1 MDRRQP
7 IKFLMNSPVEVA
19 FQFTEGKPVD
29 TAYGGKTMWSTTDGR
44 VLFADQELAARINFA
59 EPAPGGAL
67 WITKRS
73 RWQETGHKR
82 HRVTTWEVTSTP
94 PPSRQPLLGV
104 PTGQSRIAKEV
115 TESEEIPL
123 EQRLRESIKVRE
135 TAANRLRV
143 KQNLERKENPP
154 AAALEAANSSEPP
167 KKPVTME
174 TSSPPVPPTPAH
186 SGAPESKER
195 HVWFPNLVEVARSF
209 SYKLNA
215 GDYETRD
222 FFCSEK
228 AECRPEDADLV
239 SERLYDFCKR
249 QVLRAV
255 EQYIT
260 EHRAKKTA

>member
-1 MDRRQP
+1 MDRREP
-7 IKFLMNSPVEVA
+7 IQFLTNTPIEVA

-29 TAYGGKTMWSTTDGR
+29 TPYGMKTMWSTTDDR
-44 VLFADQELAARINFA
+44 VLFAEQELAAKINFA
-59 EPAPGGAL
+59 EPAPGDVF

-73 RWQETGHKR
+73 SWQGTGRKR
-82 HRVTTWEVTSTP
+82 RRVTTWEVTPTP
-94 PPSRQPLLGV
+94 PPIRQALLGA
-104 PTGQSRIAKEV
+104 PTGQSRGAAEV
-115 TESEEIPL
+115 TEYEETPL
-123 EQRLRESIKVRE
+123 ERQLRESMEVRE
-135 TAANRLRV
+135 AAANRLRV
-143 KQNLERKENPP
+143 KQNLERKKNYQ
-154 AAALEAANSSEPP
+154 AAALEAASASVPP
-167 KKPVTME
+167 KKPVTIE
-174 TSSPPVPPTPAH
+174 TTSPPVPPTPAH

-195 HVWFPNLVEVARSF
+195 YIWFPNLIEVARSF

-255 EQYIT
+255 EQYNT